1 MDEAHPWS
9 PKRWFI
15 EIIHREVSKKFPNC
29 DNKVF
34 FPLSVEVGSR
44 KWEKMTGGEKLRFIQ
59 CSEID
64 DQKLREQTRREA
76 DEIKEELTEVDMEEE
91 GIKEELTEEDME
103 EEGNEEI
110 TEQDLKE
117 EQIKEELR
125 IIFSEACDPIE
136 VNIKS
141 YF

>member
-1 MDEAHPWS
+1 M
-9 PKRWFI
+9 
-15 EIIHREVSKKFPNC
+15 
-29 DNKVF
+29 F
-34 FPLSVEVGSR
+34 FN
-44 KWEKMTGGEKLRFIQ
+44 FIQ

-64 DQKLREQTRREA
+64 EQKLRKQTRREA

-110 TEQDLKE
+110 TEQDM
-117 EQIKEELR
+117 KEELR

>member
-1 MDEAHPWS
+1 M
-9 PKRWFI
+9 FL
-15 EIIHREVSKKFPNC
+15 N
-29 DNKVF
+29 
-34 FPLSVEVGSR
+34 
-44 KWEKMTGGEKLRFIQ
+44 FIQ

-64 DQKLREQTRREA
+64 EQKLREQTRREA

-110 TEQDLKE
+110 TEQDMKE

>member
-1 MDEAHPWS
+1 
-9 PKRWFI
+9 
-15 EIIHREVSKKFPNC
+15 
-29 DNKVF
+29 
-34 FPLSVEVGSR
+34 
-44 KWEKMTGGEKLRFIQ
+44 
-59 CSEID
+59 
-64 DQKLREQTRREA
+64 
-76 DEIKEELTEVDMEEE
+76 MEEE

-110 TEQDLKE
+110 TEQDM
-117 EQIKEELR
+117 KEELR